1 MMMPPDTP
9 VVATDERPDEPAGPA
24 GGVPPPAPADG
35 ASIRLGDSAGVYQ
48 AGHSDLMTDIRSERV
63 LLTTNVIA
71 ILLSIATLAS
81 VGHPSPLYAAVFYPM
96 IAVNATPIVYRCFNK
111 TYLQGAIM
119 GGWLLCAAVVNL
131 GLDWIF
137 VSQGVQRNWP
147 MLIVICDCAT
157 VFHVSPKIVNV
168 TLAMGLLWLAVVKVD
183 DIVRFGLYT
192 AVTDTPM
199 LCDCP
204 DPPCKVTVLRGLFQF
219 AVNLFFLLV
228 PVLLTRYYVSM
239 VRTEKRT
246 MEACIDTA
254 RQLATDL
261 ALFDLDA
268 ADSLLDGDD
277 ERPLPPALKKAFADI
292 LYNLRTYKP
301 YLPRSCLPLE
311 GQHHD
316 GDGGAESESPHSPSP
331 VPPSLL
337 VDPLAASATGDSSAA
352 RSSSATERSGASRT
366 THSTGASVHHPML
379 LAGSHAANAV
389 VQRPR
394 TSRVTLVQ
402 TNLHDT
408 LRMCDAGVSVIEKT
422 FEEMISK
429 AVEVFDASRG
439 IVDLF
444 LGDRIFASFNASR
457 PCVRHATSGI
467 AASKA
472 FYEVLE
478 GPPVGNI
485 AVVSG
490 SALCGDLGSEHMRRY
505 TIMGRLPLV
514 AFGMERIGRELGLP
528 VVCNTDCQR
537 DAATE
542 HALRLY
548 PQLVTITRQGFDMG
562 PSDRSVAQ
570 QRGQVL
576 GSTGVHLWEVALPR
590 DALRCAG
597 GSVRSRTSL
606 TRGGAGARGADDWMY
621 DAETGGA
628 SKWNTYNE
636 GVKLFLKGVSS
647 EDAIARC
654 GVVGHYVKHLRR
666 ALEARGGLPMVHVH
680 YF

>member
-1 MMMPPDTP
+1 MTPPETP
-9 VVATDERPDEPAGPA
+9 ASADARPDEPAGGSTGA
-24 GGVPPPAPADG
+24 GAPAPVDG
-35 ASIRLGDSAGVYQ
+35 ASVKPAESAGVYWT
-48 AGHSDLMTDIRSERV
+48 GHSELMTDVRSERV
-63 LLTTNVIA
+63 LLTTNVVA

-96 IAVNATPIVYRCFNK
+96 IVVNATPIVYRYFHS

-137 VSQGVQRNWP
+137 VSQGMQRNWP

-157 VFHVSPKIVNV
+157 VFHVSPKIVNT
-168 TLAMGLLWLAVVKVD
+168 TLVLGLVWLAVCKVD
-183 DIVRFGLYT
+183 DIVRFGLVT
-192 AVTDTPM
+192 AVTDIPM

-204 DPPCKVTVLRGLFQF
+204 EPPCKVAFLRGAFQY

-239 VRTEKRT
+239 VRSEKRT

-268 ADSLLDGDD
+268 ADALLDGDD
-277 ERPLPPALKKAFADI
+277 EQPLPPALKKAFADI

-316 GDGGAESESPHSPSP
+316 SDEGGHESESPLRSQSP

-337 VDPLAASATGDSSAA
+337 VDPSAVLSAGDSSS
-352 RSSSATERSGASRT
+352 RSNATDRSGLSRAT
-366 THSTGASVHHPML
+366 QSTGGVSVSHHP

-422 FEEMISK
+422 FEAMISK
-429 AVEVFDASRG
+429 AVEVFHSSRG

-457 PCVRHATSGI
+457 PCVRHATSGV

-514 AFGMERIGRELGLP
+514 AFGMERIGRELGVP

-537 DAATE
+537 DACSE
-542 HALRLY
+542 HAMRLY

-562 PSDRSVAQ
+562 PSTDRSVAQ

-576 GSTGVHLWEVALPR
+576 GSTGVYLWEVALPR

-606 TRGGAGARGADDWMY
+606 TRGGGGGATRDDWMY
-621 DAETGGA
+621 EAEVGGA
-628 SKWNTYNE
+628 SKWDTYNE

-666 ALEARGGLPMVHVH
+666 ALEARGGLPPVHVH